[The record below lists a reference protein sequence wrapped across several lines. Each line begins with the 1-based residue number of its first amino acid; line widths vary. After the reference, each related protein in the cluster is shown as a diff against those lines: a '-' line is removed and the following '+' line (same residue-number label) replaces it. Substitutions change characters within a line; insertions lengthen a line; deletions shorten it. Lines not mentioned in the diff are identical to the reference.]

1 MVLDNIKFTDKESLT
16 FVPIKLINTF
26 CHFLDVEHPEVDFKC
41 IKAKDIQRNPELRKK
56 YRPYQEQCRKAFIQ
70 AGFEDNIRAN
80 GYDGFISNID
90 PEWLFN
96 RLCTFFKPDV
106 NPIAYEYMTRSFG
119 HYDPDNDDR
128 ILPTIWRSRFEI
140 IGDGEQCAKLE
151 NLIKYCNLT
160 NDDLALILQTL
171 KLK

>member
-16 FVPIKLINTF
+16 FVPIELINTF

-56 YRPYQEQCRKAFIQ
+56 YRPYQEQCRNAFIQ
-70 AGFEDNIRAN
+70 AGYKPNIEAD

-96 RLCTFFKPDV
+96 RICTFFKPDV

-140 IGDGEQCAKLE
+140 IGDGEQCDKLA
-151 NLIKYCNLT
+151 NLIEYCNLT
-160 NDDLALILQTL
+160 NDNLALILQTL
-171 KLK
+171 ELK

>member
-1 MVLDNIKFTDKESLT
+1 MILDNMKFTDKESLT

-70 AGFEDNIRAN
+70 AGFEDKIRAN
-80 GYDGFISNID
+80 GYDGFISNIA

-96 RLCTFFKPDV
+96 RLCTFFKPD
-106 NPIAYEYMTRSFG
+106 R
-119 HYDPDNDDR
+119 
-128 ILPTIWRSRFEI
+128 TIGW
-140 IGDGEQCAKLE
+140 
-151 NLIKYCNLT
+151 
-160 NDDLALILQTL
+160 
-171 KLK
+171 

>member
-1 MVLDNIKFTDKESLT
+1 
-16 FVPIKLINTF
+16 
-26 CHFLDVEHPEVDFKC
+26 
-41 IKAKDIQRNPELRKK
+41 RKK

-106 NPIAYEYMTRSFG
+106 NPIAYEYMTRSFCNI
-119 HYDPDNDDR
+119 DPDNDDR

-140 IGDGEQCAKLE
+140 IGDGEQCDQLE
-151 NLIKYCNLT
+151 NLIENCNLT

-171 KLK
+171 ELK

>member
-1 MVLDNIKFTDKESLT
+1 MVLDNMKFTDKESLT

-70 AGFEDNIRAN
+70 AGFEDNIEAD

-96 RLCTFFKPDV
+96 RICTFFKPDV
-106 NPIAYEYMTRSFG
+106 NPIAYEYIMTLITMIESYRPSG
-119 HYDPDNDDR
+119 AVVSTSLVAVNSV
-128 ILPTIWRSRFEI
+128 I
-140 IGDGEQCAKLE
+140 
-151 NLIKYCNLT
+151 NLKT
-160 NDDLALILQTL
+160 
-171 KLK
+171 